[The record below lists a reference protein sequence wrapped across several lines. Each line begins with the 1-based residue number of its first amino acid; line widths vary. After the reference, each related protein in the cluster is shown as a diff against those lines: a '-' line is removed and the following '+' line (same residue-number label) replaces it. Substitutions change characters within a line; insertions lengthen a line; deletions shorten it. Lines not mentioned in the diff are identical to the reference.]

1 MINTNI
7 EEAIQFESN
16 ICWHDDFQSA
26 YNSIQ
31 KLISY
36 QGRKSKAKLLKA
48 PPGTGKTLLADTVV
62 KKLVSIDDK
71 TGATVKHAICI
82 NVALYNSPSQLLSA
96 ILVELND
103 INPYKGTQ
111 DQKAKTV
118 TRLFKEKGIRLLIVD
133 EFHDILPK
141 SRILPTS
148 KIYRFLKGFMDSC
161 GVPFLLLGTDDSE
174 RFLEVDKQISTRFL
188 PTEEL
193 YAFNCLSEYSAIHF
207 AVIIES
213 LIEEFPR
220 KINCLKLTKTD
231 TDDEGNEIIILKKSH
246 NMLYRFNLA
255 TGGLMRVIVNL
266 LSECIEIT
274 TPDEVVDEEVLA
286 QAFNEVVNT
295 TCAFNPFDMSIT
307 AARVKTRLAKEGL
320 YNAK

>member
-7 EEAIQFESN
+7 NEVIEFESN
-16 ICWHDDFQSA
+16 ICWHEDFQSA
-26 YNSIQ
+26 YDSIE

-48 PPGTGKTLLADTVV
+48 PPGAGKTLLANTVV
-62 KKLVSIDDK
+62 EKLTSIDED
-71 TGATVKHAICI
+71 TGAKVKHAICI

-118 TRLFKEKGIRLLIVD
+118 IRLFKEKGIVILVVD

-161 GVPFLLLGTDDSE
+161 GVPFLLLGTEDSE

-193 YAFNCLSEYSAIHF
+193 YAFNCLSEYNSIHF
-207 AVIIES
+207 ALIIES
-213 LIEEFPR
+213 LLEKFPR
-220 KINCLKLTKTD
+220 EINCLKLTQVD
-231 TDDEGNEIIILKKSH
+231 TDEDGIEKVRLKESH

-255 TGGLMRVIVNL
+255 TSGLMRVIVNL

-274 TPDEVVDEEVLA
+274 APDEIVDKKVLEKAFDNVVH
-286 QAFNEVVNT
+286 T
-295 TCAFNPFDMSIT
+295 TYSFNPFDMTNT
-307 AARVKTRLAKEGL
+307 ASRVKSRLAKEGL